1 MKVGV
6 YTNAFREFP
15 IEEAMRKIQAAGIQM
30 VELGCGEESGF
41 AHCDPQQLLADE
53 NKLAAFRGCIADH
66 GLEISALS
74 CHGNPVSPNEATR
87 ELSVRSMRNAVLL
100 AEKLGLMRPLRL
112 EKGPLLRTLVVS
124 IPLGLLFSLDY
135 WTFGAW
141 LPGTAVQ
148 TSAAAGLT
156 VWGWASAILY
166 GGVMEELFMRLFLMS
181 LLAFLGWKL
190 FFQSRETAPEG
201 VIAAANVLAAL

>member
-74 CHGNPVSPNEATR
+74 CHGYPVSPDEATR

-100 AEKLGLMRPLRL
+100 AEKLGLRN
-112 EKGPLLRTLVVS
+112 
-124 IPLGLLFSLDY
+124 INCFS
-135 WTFGAW
+135 GC
-141 LPGTAVQ
+141 P
-148 TSAAAGLT
+148 
-156 VWGWASAILY
+156 
-166 GGVMEELFMRLFLMS
+166 
-181 LLAFLGWKL
+181 
-190 FFQSRETAPEG
+190 
-201 VIAAANVLAAL
+201 